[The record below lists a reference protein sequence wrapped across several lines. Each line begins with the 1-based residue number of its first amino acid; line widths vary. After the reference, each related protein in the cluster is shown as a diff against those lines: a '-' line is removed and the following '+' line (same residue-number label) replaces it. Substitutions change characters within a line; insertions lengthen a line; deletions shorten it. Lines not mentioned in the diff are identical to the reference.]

1 VRAANASGTSPD
13 SNEVRFN
20 VSRRLRTPSGFTV
33 TWSGTTAT
41 FTWASSAGDTAAA
54 DTPTSYVLEAGTAPG
69 ESNVARLNIGNRTTF
84 TTEVTYGTYYVR
96 VRAVNAEGDSDPTE
110 ELAVSAP
117 GIPQAPADLSLATAS
132 GIVDLRWTAPS
143 GGDPATGYV
152 IEAGSAPG
160 MSDLAR
166 LTVGN
171 GTRFT
176 ATAPPGVYYVRVRAI
191 NARGISFP
199 SNEIVIRR

>member
-41 FTWASSAGDTAAA
+41 FSWAESSADTAAV
-54 DTPTSYVLEAGTAPG
+54 DTPTHYVLEAGTAPG
-69 ESNVARLNIGNRTTF
+69 ESNVARLNVGNRTTF
-84 TTEVTYGTYYVR
+84 TTDVTYGTYYVR
-96 VRAVNAEGDSDPTE
+96 VRAVSAEGDSDPSE

-117 GIPQAPADLSLATAS
+117 GTPEAPAGLISATES
-132 GIVDLRWTAPS
+132 GIVDLRWTATS
-143 GGDPATGYV
+143 GAPPVSGYIV
-152 IEAGSAPG
+152 EAGSAPG

-171 GTRFT
+171 VTRFT